1 MAACER
7 LLTDSEDRNCEF
19 LIKLF
24 QKQLQRLNQL
34 LDQFIVRFLF
44 SSVTTRNDAETLDL
58 RFLSCPGR
66 SSQGYRGNE
75 AHNKEEERSRSLCQ
89 AFPRSFAFPSL
100 KCFSLILSPPES
112 PLTSLSLRL
121 RFAQV
126 FIDRFESQL
135 VGTDGLEIRS
145 VVDGSYERIANAMF
159 DSLQSMARMDG
170 GAEGLAPE
178 DKGQLNYHVIL
189 IGVFLFLGLNAVVGG
204 SCSLRTAVRLVVQRF
219 RMI

>member
-100 KCFSLILSPPES
+100 KCFSLILSPPKS
-112 PLTSLSLRL
+112 PLTSLSLSPPSFRTGLHRPL
-121 RFAQV
+121 RIPARRYRRPRDPIRRRWLV
-126 FIDRFESQL
+126 RTYRKRDVRFPSVYGE
-135 VGTDGLEIRS
+135 DGRWS
-145 VVDGSYERIANAMF
+145 
-159 DSLQSMARMDG
+159 
-170 GAEGLAPE
+170 
-178 DKGQLNYHVIL
+178 
-189 IGVFLFLGLNAVVGG
+189 
-204 SCSLRTAVRLVVQRF
+204 
-219 RMI
+219 